1 VKGNISLT
9 DCDIRWYKSY
19 NYHFGR
25 IPRYTQQVSQI
36 INHVKVVG
44 VPFVAS
50 SPTIV
55 AAVYT
60 NCTGFLFNWVMKSQS
75 PVMMDESFPVRLEKD
90 SEEGFYYNLANESR
104 PVVGEYL
111 SLFTTK

>member
-9 DCDIRWYKSY
+9 DYDIRWYKSY

-44 VPFVAS
+44 VPFVS
-50 SPTIV
+50 SPPTIV
-55 AAVYT
+55 SAVYKNGT
-60 NCTGFLFNWVMKSQS
+60 DSFFFNWAMKAQS
-75 PVMMDESFPVRLEKD
+75 PVMMDEYFPVRLEED
-90 SEEGFYYNLANESR
+90 SEE
-104 PVVGEYL
+104 
-111 SLFTTK
+111 